1 MENNRILVVED
12 EHIVALD
19 IKMHLQNYGYAV
31 PAMYATG
38 EEALA
43 NFELIDPVLVIMDIK
58 LQGRLDGLD
67 TAREIKRRYHAPV
80 VLLTAHAD
88 EDTVERARETQPF
101 GYVIKPFEER
111 ELRTAV
117 VVALSRHEMEQEIVR
132 RERLFFTT
140 LNSIQD
146 GVVVTDPDNTVKLMN
161 SVASRMVGLAPESC
175 IGSPIEEVVKK
186 DGDEGPGD
194 SRAGLPNTEGAVSYI
209 VSQTGERTAVEAVQ
223 SPLLDNGEERL
234 GTVWVFRDVS
244 ARVASEKALRE
255 SQEQLRQAQKM
266 EAIGRLSGGIAHD
279 FNNLLTVILGY
290 TRILSEELGSESIP
304 DQETLVRDVDGIQ
317 KAARRSVSLTRQL
330 LAFSRRQV
338 LKPSRVD
345 LNEAVR
351 DLEKMLRRLITERVR
366 LHLSLKADPSDVYVD
381 QGQMEQ
387 VLMNLVVNARDA
399 MHDGGSVAIRTY
411 TREIED
417 EIVTVAGRAE
427 PGRYVCLEVEDNGC
441 GMDEETREKVFDPFF
456 TTKELGVGTGLG
468 LSTVFGIVRQTNGH
482 IELDTTPGVGS
493 TFRILLP
500 PHRGAEEVPQ
510 PETVQ
515 SDTQHG
521 SEQVLLVEDDDSIR
535 SMLTRVLREHG
546 YGVIETQSGGE
557 ALLIAEDEATDFDL
571 LVTDQVMPHIT
582 GLRLAERIR
591 SLRPNVDV
599 LLLSGYPE
607 EFPTEDRLPAGAR
620 FLPKPFEP
628 EDLLRMVRRVLD
640 A

>member
-19 IKMHLQNYGYAV
+19 VKMHLQNYGYTV
-31 PAMYATG
+31 PATYATG
-38 EEALA
+38 EEVLA
-43 NFELIDPVLVIMDIK
+43 NFELLDPALVIMDIK

-67 TAREIKRRYHAPV
+67 TAREIKRRYHVPV

-88 EDTVERARETQPF
+88 EATVARARETQPF

-161 SVASRMVGLAPESC
+161 SVASRMVGLEPDSC
-175 IGSPIEEVVKK
+175 IGSSIEDVVKT
-186 DGDEGPGD
+186 DHEGGVTESGNAQMESGDEVG
-194 SRAGLPNTEGAVSYI
+194 YI
-209 VSQTGERTAVEAVQ
+209 VSHTGERTAVETVQ
-223 SPLLDNGEERL
+223 SPLVGDGEERL
-234 GTVWVFRDVS
+234 GTVWVYRDVS
-244 ARVASEKALRE
+244 ARVASEKALQE

-266 EAIGRLSGGIAHD
+266 EAIGRLSGGVAHD

-290 TRILSEELGSESIP
+290 TRILGEELGSDSVP
-304 DQETLVRDVDGIQ
+304 DRDTLMHDVDGIQ

-366 LHLSLKADPSDVYVD
+366 LHLSLKADPADVYVD

-399 MHDGGSVAIRTY
+399 MPEGGSIAIRTY
-411 TREIED
+411 IRELTE
-417 EIVTVAGRAE
+417 ETVTVADRAG
-427 PGRYVCLEVEDNGC
+427 PGRYVCLEISDTGC
-441 GMDEETREKVFDPFF
+441 GMDKETRKKVFDPFY
-456 TTKELGVGTGLG
+456 TTKEPGVGTGLG

-482 IELDTTPGVGS
+482 IELDTTPGEGS

-500 PHRGAEEVPQ
+500 PFQGAEDVVQ
-510 PETVQ
+510 PRTEPREKRY
-515 SDTQHG
+515 G
-521 SEQVLLVEDDDSIR
+521 NEQLLLVEDDDSIR

-546 YGVIETQSGGE
+546 YGVIQTQSGGE
-557 ALLIAEDEATDFDL
+557 ALLIAEEDALHFDL
-571 LVTDQVMPHIT
+571 LITDQVMPHIS

-591 SLRPNVDV
+591 SLRPKVDV
-599 LLLSGYPE
+599 LLISGYPE
-607 EFPTEDRLPAGAR
+607 EFPSKDGLPDQTR
-620 FLPKPFEP
+620 FLAKPFEP
-628 EDLLRMVRRVLD
+628 DELLRTVRDILD